1 MEIALG
7 TANFGQKYGLLNN
20 IINDQNEFEKISKF
34 FKQKKIKYL
43 DTALSYNLPKKKFSK
58 SKIITKIKL
67 PPKKINTFLDNL
79 ENIILIELKKK
90 KLNHFEAIL
99 LHNVND
105 LKSKYAKK
113 FINKLNELKKLK
125 YTKKI
130 GVSVYEPN
138 ELSLIFKFFNP
149 EIIQMPMNIFDNR
162 FQNSSWIKKLKKK
175 KILIQARSIFLQG
188 LLTRDINYIKKKKL
202 KKSHILKLQEFDLW
216 CQINKISKIEAC
228 IEYIKSIKEVDIITI
243 GVNSFKDIKEIIST
257 INNTKKFKLKK
268 FTVNDRYL
276 IDPRKWKKN

>member
-20 IINDQNEFEKISKF
+20 IINDRNELKKISKF
-34 FKQKKIKYL
+34 LIKKKIKYL
-43 DTALSYNLPKKKFSK
+43 DTALSYNLPKKNFSK
-58 SKIITKIKL
+58 SKIITKIEL
-67 PPKKINTFLDNL
+67 PQKKINSFLDNL
-79 ENIILIELKKK
+79 ENIISIELKKK
-90 KLNHFEAIL
+90 KIKYFEAIL
-99 LHNVND
+99 LHNVDD
-105 LKSKYAKK
+105 LKSKHAKK
-113 FINKLNELKKLK
+113 FINKLDEIKKLN

-162 FQNSSWIKKLKKK
+162 FQNSCWIKKLKKK

-202 KKSHILKLQEFDLW
+202 KKNHILKLQEFDLW
-216 CQINKISKIEAC
+216 CEINKISKVEAC
-228 IEYIKSIKEVDIITI
+228 IQYIKSIKDVDIITI
-243 GVNSFKDIKEIIST
+243 GANSFKDIKEIIST
-257 INNTKKFKLKK
+257 INNKKKFKLKK

-276 IDPRKWKKN
+276 IDPRKW